1 MLPSRS
7 ADFDWTN
14 LLENKTPHDY
24 QVTFENCFFLSQLLQ
39 VECFVEALQQ
49 NMIAVLPTGAGK
61 TLIASMWLKRLKELN
76 PEKIGLFVVDKI
88 PLVKQQA
95 KVTFSNEKYHLTY
108 MVSRPSKRTQD

>member
-1 MLPSRS
+1 MKIVFL
-7 ADFDWTN
+7 
-14 LLENKTPHDY
+14 
-24 QVTFENCFFLSQLLQ
+24 LSQLLQ

-61 TLIASMWLKRLKELN
+61 TLIASMWLKRLRELN
-76 PEKIGLFVVDKI
+76 AEKIGLFVVDKI